1 MQNMCDFSELP
12 GIKSN
17 KQMSGTEGRIPHH
30 ELHLLPSMLLT
41 AIQLLYTAGVY
52 KPADEKDRSP
62 VFSVVDAKEE
72 KCCRSFKKHNIEC
85 ALDLP

>member
-17 KQMSGTEGRIPHH
+17 KQMSGTEGRIPYH
-30 ELHLLPSMLLT
+30 ELHLPSPHVT
-41 AIQLLYTAGVY
+41 NSNPVVYTAGVY
-52 KPADEKDRSP
+52 KPADEKYRSP

-72 KCCRSFKKHNIEC
+72 CII
-85 ALDLP
+85 